1 MSRTLSIRT
10 LRRIP
15 LAAGFLASAVLAQES
30 RPRPGGPAA
39 APAQNGLEL
48 LLDRIASARITSPL
62 VDLSPLAAR
71 VVDLDASPPETTLA
85 AESGALRI
93 WRLPLPVRRDEAAAA
108 APPSLTDPAGQPAG
122 DDVKLSI
129 LPAHQEVALAEL
141 PVFAEQNKK
150 RSPEGERYVVV
161 DAPLDATFEIARC
174 GAPLRCTFVAKRFS
188 PAAADDPAPP
198 SPEVTIAVDGEPV
211 GELMVVVED
220 KAVFELPP
228 KSGTSKVTV
237 KVAGA
242 TTRRGGIVLLQSFAL
257 DAADGFD
264 RAAVTAPAGRRDLRL
279 RYLPAPP
286 RALVTLFDV
295 GDGHPAREVAR
306 EVMLLAGGAAI
317 VAGTP
322 QPLEVELDGGAP
334 VATRG
339 RAQELPFTVPGDG
352 VHRLVVRSAAASFAG
367 RVWLV
372 QPRALLL
379 PIRQPEL
386 AALSES
392 SPVRGC
398 ESRDGSPLVRHV
410 MIDDDTRRSLLS
422 PPATSAE
429 FKVEVA
435 AGAKLEF
442 SLGLVALQ
450 KELPKTAVEVEVT
463 LATADGR
470 NFRLFGEAVRE
481 RGKWMDHEVALPAN
495 VAGAATLRIA
505 TRGDARGPTSARD
518 VLAAIA
524 EPTLLAPAP
533 VRRPN
538 LIIYL
543 VDTLRADHCSP
554 FGYARPTT
562 PEVGRIAS
570 EGLLFES
577 AFSQAPWT
585 RPSVATLFTSRL
597 YSFHGAGKTTGLSP
611 DLTTIAERMRSAGY
625 ATAGFIANAH
635 VHGSSLN
642 FEQGFSRFD
651 AVEKGRRRGTAR
663 ANDVHAAALAWLEAN
678 TRRPFFLY
686 VHTIDPH
693 APYDPPKE
701 TAGVFGGDYQ
711 GPITADATVAR
722 NLTNAAP
729 LPAQDLQHV
738 VDLYDEEI
746 LFNDRALGS
755 FVDKLHDLG
764 VWDDTLFVFLSDHG
778 EEFYEHGGFG
788 HGGTL
793 WNELLHVPLV
803 VKPDRR
809 DGETIA
815 SRRLAERVRTLDLL
829 PTLLA
834 RLGVAAPAEE
844 AMGVDLA
851 AAFGAGE
858 LPELPVIAEE
868 EPDKRCLLS
877 GRLKYVVYGPA
888 SSEPGRHL
896 FDLVADPKE
905 QNDLAAAQPELGR
918 RMDGELARILADYAA
933 RGFTPIRNAA
943 QQRLGAADLQALKRL
958 GYVGNDG
965 DAPDAAG
972 TPDGRKK
979 KPAANDDD
987 DR

>member
-1 MSRTLSIRT
+1 MCRTLSNPT
-10 LRRIP
+10 LRRLA
-15 LAAGFLASAVLAQES
+15 LAAGFLALLLA
-30 RPRPGGPAA
+30 PRRELAA
-39 APAQNGLEL
+39 APQAAGAPAQNALEL
-48 LLDRIASARITSPL
+48 LLDRIASAHVTSPL
-62 VDLSPLAAR
+62 VEIAPLAPL
-71 VVDLDASPPETTLA
+71 VVDLDATPPETTLD
-85 AESGALRI
+85 GGLQRV
-93 WRLPLPVRRDEAAAA
+93 WRLPLPVRRDEAAAT
-108 APPSLTDPAGQPAG
+108 APPALTDPAGQPAG
-122 DDVKLSI
+122 ADAQLALV
-129 LPAHQEVALAEL
+129 PAHHEVALAEL
-141 PVFAEQNKK
+141 QVFAELNRK
-150 RSPEGERYVVV
+150 RGPEGDRYLVV
-161 DAPLDATFEIARC
+161 DTPLEASFDVVRC
-174 GAPLRCTFVAKRFS
+174 GSALHCTFVAKRFG
-188 PAAADDPAPP
+188 PAAPDDPSPP
-198 SPEVTIAVDGEPV
+198 SPEVTITVDGEAA

-220 KAVFELPP
+220 RAVFDLPP
-228 KSGTSKVTV
+228 KSGTSRVTV

-242 TTRRGGIVLLQSFAL
+242 STRRGGIVLLQSFAL

-264 RAAVTAPAGRRDLRL
+264 RAAVTAPAGRKDLRL

-286 RALVTLFDV
+286 RAVVPLFDV
-295 GDGHPAREVAR
+295 GEGRPAKVIERD
-306 EVMLLAGGAAI
+306 VMLLAGGAQI
-317 VAGTP
+317 VAGAM
-322 QPLEVELDGGAP
+322 QPLEVALDGGAP
-334 VATRG
+334 VATKG
-339 RAQELPFTVPGDG
+339 RAQELGFDVARDG
-352 VHRLVVRSAAASFAG
+352 VHHLVLKSAAPSFVG

-379 PIRQPEL
+379 PMRQPEL
-386 AALSES
+386 AAIAES

-410 MIDDDTRRSLLS
+410 MVDDDTRRSLLA
-422 PPATSAE
+422 PPATTAE
-429 FKVEVA
+429 FPVTIA
-435 AGAKLEF
+435 AGARLEF
-442 SLGLVALQ
+442 SVALVTLEKQ
-450 KELPKTAVEVEVT
+450 LPKSAVEVEVT
-463 LATADGR
+463 LASADGR
-470 NFRLFGEAVRE
+470 SFRLFGETVRE
-481 RGKWMDHEVALPAN
+481 RGRWMDHQAAIPAN
-495 VAGAATLRIA
+495 VTGPATIRIA

-524 EPTLLAPAP
+524 EPTLVAPAP
-533 VRRPN
+533 KRRPN
-538 LIIYL
+538 LIVYL
-543 VDTLRADHCSP
+543 VDTLRADHCTP
-554 FGYARPTT
+554 FGYERATT
-562 PEVGRIAS
+562 AQLGRVAS

-577 AFSQAPWT
+577 AYSQAPWT

-611 DLTTIAERMRSAGY
+611 DLTTLAERMRSAGY

-642 FEQGFSRFD
+642 FEQGFTRFD

-663 ANDVHAAALAWLEAN
+663 ANDVHAAALQWLEAN
-678 TRRPFFLY
+678 TNRPFFLY

-701 TAGVFGGDYQ
+701 TEGVFSGNYQ

-722 NLTNAAP
+722 SLTNAAP
-729 LPAQDLQHV
+729 LAPADLQHV

-746 LFNDRALGS
+746 LFNDRAMGS
-755 FVDKLHDLG
+755 FIDKLHDLG

-809 DGETIA
+809 TGETVA
-815 SRRLAERVRTLDLL
+815 ARRLGERVRTLDLL

-834 RLGVAAPAEE
+834 RLGVATPAEE

-851 AAFGAGE
+851 GAFAGGE

-877 GRLKYVVYGPA
+877 GRLKCIVYGPA
-888 SSEPGRHL
+888 SSEPGTHV

-905 QNDLAAAQPELGR
+905 RSDLCVDHPELGR
-918 RMDGELARILADYAA
+918 KMEGEIARLLKEYEA

-943 QQRLGAADLQALKRL
+943 RQRLGAADLQALQRL

-965 DAPDAAG
+965 D
-972 TPDGRKK
+972 R
-979 KPAANDDD
+979 
-987 DR
+987 